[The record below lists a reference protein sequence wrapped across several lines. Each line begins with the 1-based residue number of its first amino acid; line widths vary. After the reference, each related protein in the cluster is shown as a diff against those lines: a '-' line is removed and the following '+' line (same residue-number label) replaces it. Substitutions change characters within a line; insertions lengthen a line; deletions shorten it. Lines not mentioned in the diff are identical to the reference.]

1 MHQIS
6 IDLHQEPPPKTSLQ
20 LTPYQG
26 EQLRS
31 LIIQVTNEP
40 FNRYLE
46 RMGLYPQ
53 NLSNYLSGRTRMSLE
68 VLSKLLA
75 GTNLELECLLH
86 VTIKSGN
93 DVDAVDSTIQ
103 DEMLYSTDPGML
115 VEETTLIQEIIPP
128 SIP

>member
-1 MHQIS
+1 MNPLN
-6 IDLHQEPPPKTSLQ
+6 LHQEPPGKTSLQ

-31 LIIQVTNEP
+31 LIIQATNEP

-53 NLSNYLSGRTRMSLE
+53 NLSNYLSGRTRMSLD

-86 VTIKSGN
+86 ITIKSGS
-93 DVDAVDSTIQ
+93 VVEDADSTYT
-103 DEMLYSTDPGML
+103 DEMLYSIEPDMS
-115 VEETTLIQEIIPP
+115 VEETTLIPEIIPP
-128 SIP
+128 NTP